1 MGVPSWLLKIVI
13 AFLTDRRMLVR
24 YRGKESG
31 IKYLPGCGPQGTLLG
46 LLLFIILINDA
57 GFVGQVNNAG
67 DILTSKR
74 NMKLLNEIHLK
85 FVDDM
90 TLAEAINLPK
100 QLESIPDSVR
110 PLPDNFH
117 ARTGHVLP
125 LGNPS
130 VYQQLVKTK
139 EYADTNQMKINF
151 KKTKAM
157 LFNPCSSIDFVPE
170 LELDDHEVEVVEEL
184 GLLGIIVRSDMKW

>member
-1 MGVPSWLLKIVI
+1 
-13 AFLTDRRMLVR
+13 
-24 YRGKESG
+24 
-31 IKYLPGCGPQGTLLG
+31 
-46 LLLFIILINDA
+46 
-57 GFVGQVNNAG
+57 
-67 DILTSKR
+67 
-74 NMKLLNEIHLK
+74 MKLLNEIHLK
-85 FVDDM
+85 YVDDM

-110 PLPDNFH
+110 PLPENFH

-125 LGNPS
+125 LMNSS

-170 LELDDHEVEVVEEL
+170 LELMT
-184 GLLGIIVRSDMKW
+184 MKWRLLTSDE